1 MLKKII
7 LQYYQMYAI
16 GPYLYII
23 PYYALKKSN
32 HLLTL
37 YNITIIIPIFC
48 YTEAWVTIQYSF
60 QDFVAVGLKTQD
72 SQLVSSQ
79 SSVVAI

>member
-1 MLKKII
+1 MGTWSLSLPTCLAWRIGSHIMLKKII
-7 LQYYQMYAI
+7 LQCYQMYAI

-48 YTEAWVTIQYSF
+48 YTEA
-60 QDFVAVGLKTQD
+60 
-72 SQLVSSQ
+72 
-79 SSVVAI
+79 